1 MSSKQNQHS
10 ATSKDTRTSST
21 TSNTR
26 QGLVIVN
33 YGKQLILEDQNGE
46 LKRCVM
52 RRNTGRIVCGDR
64 VTWSDISADEGV
76 VEERLPRDNVLT
88 RVINTGNT
96 RPLAAN
102 IDQVIIVA
110 AAEPALEPF
119 LIDKYTVA
127 AELTNAK
134 PLLVINKV
142 DLLDSPTQAETDRLL
157 DEYRDIGYRAL
168 YTSAHKNI
176 GMKAF
181 TEQLVDHTSILVG
194 QSGVGKSSLVKRLL
208 PDLEISIGKLSEAS
222 RLGKHTTTATT
233 LYSLPDGGRLIDS
246 PGVRDFKLEATEPER
261 LMSGFRE
268 FSPFIGKC
276 QFNDCRH
283 MSEPGCAIKAGA
295 QDGIISNRRLE
306 SYRNLVRIFESKS

>member
-1 MSSKQNQHS
+1 MSSKQNQPP
-10 ATSKDTRTSST
+10 AASKDTAKSSAA
-21 TSNTR
+21 SDHQ

-33 YGKQLILEDQNGE
+33 YGKQLILEDQNGAF
-46 LKRCVM
+46 KRCVM
-52 RRNTGRIVCGDR
+52 RRNVGRIVCGDR
-64 VTWSDISADEGV
+64 VTWSDISTDEGV

-88 RVINTGNT
+88 RVINIGNT

-110 AAEPALEPF
+110 AAEPELEPF
-119 LIDKYTVA
+119 LMDKYTVA
-127 AELTNAK
+127 AELTDAK

-142 DLLDSPTQAETDRLL
+142 DLLDSHTRTKIDRLL
-157 DEYRDIGYRAL
+157 DEYREIGYQAI
-168 YTSAHKNI
+168 YTSAHKDI
-176 GMKAF
+176 GMEAF
-181 TEQLVDHTSILVG
+181 TEHLAGHTSILVG

-268 FSPFIGKC
+268 FSSFMGKC

-283 MSEPGCAIKAGA
+283 MSEPGCAITAGA
-295 QDGIISNRRLE
+295 QDGGISTRRLE
-306 SYRNLVRIFESKS
+306 SYRNLVNIFESKN

>member
-1 MSSKQNQHS
+1 MSSKQNQPP
-10 ATSKDTRTSST
+10 AASKDTTKSSAA
-21 TSNTR
+21 SDPQ

-33 YGKQLILEDQNGE
+33 YGKQLILEDQNGAF
-46 LKRCVM
+46 KRCVM

-64 VTWSDISADEGV
+64 VTWSDISPNEGV
-76 VEERLPRDNVLT
+76 VEKRLPRDNVLA

-110 AAEPALEPF
+110 AAEPELEPF
-119 LIDKYTVA
+119 LMDKYTVA

-134 PLLVINKV
+134 PLLLINKV
-142 DLLDSPTQAETDRLL
+142 DLLDSHARTNIDRLL
-157 DEYRDIGYRAL
+157 DEYREIGYQAI
-168 YTSAHKNI
+168 YTSAHKDI
-176 GMKAF
+176 GMEAF
-181 TEQLVDHTSILVG
+181 AEQLVGHTSILVG
-194 QSGVGKSSLVKRLL
+194 QSGVGKSSLVMRLL

-233 LYSLPDGGRLIDS
+233 LYSLPAGGRLIDS
-246 PGVRDFKLEATEPER
+246 PGVRDFKLEAAEPER

-295 QDGIISNRRLE
+295 QDGDISTRRLK
-306 SYRNLVRIFESKS
+306 SYQNLVNIFESKK